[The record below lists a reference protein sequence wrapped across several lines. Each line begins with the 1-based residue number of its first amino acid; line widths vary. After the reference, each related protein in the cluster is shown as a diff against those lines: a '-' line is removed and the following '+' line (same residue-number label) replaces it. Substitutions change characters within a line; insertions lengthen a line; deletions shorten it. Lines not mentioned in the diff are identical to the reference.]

1 VMVEHQFLHSQ
12 WFAWVGIPL
21 LIFLARICD
30 VSVGTLRIMFIG
42 RGRKAIA
49 PFLGFFEVLIWL
61 IAISQIMQHLTMP
74 FYYVAYAAGY
84 ATGTFVGM
92 FIEEKL
98 AVGLILVRVVSGK
111 DPAGLIEA
119 LASGDYGV
127 TSVPAQGARGQV
139 SLVYTIIKRSD
150 LARVIEIITRFDPKI
165 FYTIEDVRCVKE
177 GVFPSGGASQLR
189 SALGGFRIRRKE
201 TEAAP
206 GAKGHDD

>member
-1 VMVEHQFLHSQ
+1 MVEHPFIHSQ

-42 RGRKAIA
+42 RGKKAIA

-98 AVGLILVRVVSGK
+98 AVGMILVRVVSSK
-111 DPAGLIEA
+111 DSAGLIEA
-119 LASGDYGV
+119 LAAGDYGV

-139 SLVYTIIKRSD
+139 SLVHTIIKRSD
-150 LARVIEIITRFDPKI
+150 LAAVIEIVTRFDPQV
-165 FYTIEDVRCVKE
+165 FYTIEDVRRVNK
-177 GVFPSGGASQLR
+177 GIFPTGGASQLKCAMDGLR
-189 SALGGFRIRRKE
+189 NRRKG
-201 TEAAP
+201 T
-206 GAKGHDD
+206 